1 MTPVSSLRSRS
12 GSRGAF
18 TPSLEQNPVP
28 TYIPGN
34 MKDPLDVEVARV
46 VNSVTHGFLIERVDP
61 PLRVIPKPGEEVK
74 AQYAISNA
82 LGRKVLNCRLVVI
95 SRSGAKGGETRKV
108 MCRVGGGSSLY
119 SSFNRHCLISA
130 LTQAGKICQCIC

>member
-1 MTPVSSLRSRS
+1 
-12 GSRGAF
+12 
-18 TPSLEQNPVP
+18 
-28 TYIPGN
+28 